1 MEDFEPDPGGVDP
14 EYARKRIQEKI
25 EAFDDERQRE
35 GLETVVE
42 HLRENGVDPGVQ
54 LHYVSAVHHLSR
66 LGEDTRL
73 ARLRR
78 GRSQAENE

>member
-1 MEDFEPDPGGVDP
+1 MDDFEPDPGGVDP
-14 EYARKRIQEKI
+14 EYARTRIEEKI
-25 EAFDDERQRE
+25 QSFEDERQRE

-42 HLRENGVDPGVQ
+42 HLRDNGVDPGIQ

-66 LGEDTRL
+66 LGEDTRI

-78 GRSQAENE
+78 GRSHAEGE